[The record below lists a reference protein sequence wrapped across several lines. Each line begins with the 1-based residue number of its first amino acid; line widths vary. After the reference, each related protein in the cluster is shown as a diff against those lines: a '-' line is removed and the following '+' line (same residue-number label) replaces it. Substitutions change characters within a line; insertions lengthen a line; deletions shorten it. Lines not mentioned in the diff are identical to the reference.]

1 MSHRPF
7 ILLIIPLVLVLAGII
22 YLSRQS
28 VDDTGNMAL
37 RVEQALQKIV
47 PPTGKGEIGEPTW
60 AGLTIRQLA
69 HIAEFAALGLAAGFA
84 VPFFARELS
93 VRTWAGSVALCA
105 VASFLDQV
113 HKLYVPGRHFDGFD
127 LVLDAGGYVVAV
139 TVAHLVLTLTS
150 KAPGHL

>member
-1 MSHRPF
+1 MKGAF
-7 ILLIIPLVLVLAGII
+7 LALLTGAILVAIFCLTAQDVTETSLLSSAAERLLSTLVAPDAANEAG
-22 YLSRQS
+22 
-28 VDDTGNMAL
+28 T
-37 RVEQALQKIV
+37 
-47 PPTGKGEIGEPTW
+47 PTW